1 MKETKDPTQI
11 LEHTYRQATEE
22 IAKDDGKSFLNTL
35 NKEQKEWLIT
45 IADKCESLK
54 AVVTTLATSLTK
66 KIESPK
72 QDVRCHKD
80 ELEGGYSGRTF
91 DTNYITPFFKRK
103 FRRLSMRESGW
114 LTRSIEQAHAF
125 TPDFPGKI
133 RDKNVKKSFLQILH
147 DVEENKADPQK
158 YLIGLFVLLIQQT
171 ASTQIKFNHAISQE
185 TVTIE
190 SIIKCLKSHFF
201 GEYNVWGASRLP
213 VIAIYSIYQILMNDV
228 TRYQGKKLQPLR
240 SHLAPD
246 ARSRAIGDIEV
257 TSGNGKYFE
266 AVEIKH
272 DISINS
278 AIIEDAYQKF
288 KDTLVSRYYLLTTA
302 DPDIESGE
310 EDEVRA
316 IIAEIRKEHGCE
328 IIVNGIIPSLKYY
341 LRLLPKP
348 IKFIETYTNNLN
360 LEFSKTTEIKKQHL
374 AEWERIIK
382 ELTKNI
388 TSGEF

>member
-1 MKETKDPTQI
+1 MKQSKDSTQI

-22 IAKDDGKSFLNTL
+22 ITKDDGKSFLNTL

-66 KIESPK
+66 KIENPK
-72 QDVRCHKD
+72 QDVRCHKN
-80 ELEGGYSGRTF
+80 ELEGGYSGRVF

-103 FRRLSMRESGW
+103 FRRLSMQESGW

-125 TPDFPGKI
+125 TLDFPGKI
-133 RDKNVKKSFLQILH
+133 RDKNVKQSFLQILN
-147 DVEENKADPQK
+147 DIEENKANPRK
-158 YLIGLFVLLIQQT
+158 YLIGLFILLIQQT
-171 ASTQIKFNHAISQE
+171 ASTQVKVKLAISGE

-190 SIIKCLKSHFF
+190 SIIKCLKSHFS
-201 GEYNVWGASRLP
+201 GRYDVRGASLLP
-213 VIAIYSIYQILMNDV
+213 VIAIYSIYQILTSNV
-228 TRYQGKKLQPLR
+228 TRYQDKKLQPLR

-257 TSGNGKYFE
+257 TGGNGKYFE

-272 DISINS
+272 NIPINS
-278 AIIEDAYQKF
+278 AIIEDTYQKF
-288 KDTLVSRYYLLTTA
+288 KDTPITRYYFLTTA
-302 DPDIESGE
+302 EPNIESGE

-316 IIAEIRKEHGCE
+316 RIAEIRKEHGCE

-341 LRLLPKP
+341 LRLLPNP
-348 IKFIETYTNNLN
+348 VNFIERYTGNLQ

-382 ELTKNI
+382 ELNNPTI
-388 TSGEF
+388 SAE

>member
-35 NKEQKEWLIT
+35 NNEQKEWLIT
-45 IADKCESLK
+45 IVDKCESLK

-72 QDVRCHKD
+72 QDVRCHKN
-80 ELEGGYSGRTF
+80 ELEGGYSGRSF
-91 DTNYITPFFKRK
+91 DTNYVTPFFKGK
-103 FRRLSMRESGW
+103 FRRLSMQESGW

-125 TPDFPGKI
+125 TLDFPGKI

-147 DVEENKADPQK
+147 DIEENKADPQK
-158 YLIGLFVLLIQQT
+158 YLAGLFILLIQQT
-171 ASTQIKFNHAISQE
+171 ATTPIDISPDISPK

-190 SIIKCLKSHFF
+190 SIIKCLRSHFF
-201 GEYNVWGASRLP
+201 GEYSGWGASRLP
-213 VIAIYSIYQILMNDV
+213 VIAIYSIYQILISDV
-228 TRYQGKKLQPLR
+228 IRYHGKELQPLR

-246 ARSRAIGDIEV
+246 ARSRAIGDIEIA
-257 TSGNGKYFE
+257 GEDGGYFE

-272 DISINS
+272 NIPISP

-288 KDTLVSRYYLLTTA
+288 KDTPITRYYLLTTA
-302 DPDIESGE
+302 DPDIKSGE
-310 EDEVRA
+310 EEQVRA
-316 IIAEIRKEHGCE
+316 LIAKIRKEHGCE

-341 LRLLPKP
+341 LRLLPNP
-348 IKFIETYTNNLN
+348 VNFIERYTDNLGV
-360 LEFSKTTEIKKQHL
+360 EFSKTTEIKKQHL

-382 ELTKNI
+382 ELNKNLR
-388 TSGEF
+388 